1 MRTVTAE
8 QGDTVDLICHRHLR
22 QTQGVTE
29 AVLSLNPG
37 LAGMGP
43 VIPMGTTVTLPDV
56 AEQPTTNTINLW
68 D

>member
-1 MRTVTAE
+1 MRTVTAQ

-29 AVLSLNPG
+29 TVLKLNPG
-37 LAGMGP
+37 LADMGP
-43 VIPMGTTVTLPDV
+43 IIPMGTSVVLP
-56 AEQPTTNTINLW
+56 EETPQPTTNTINLW